1 MQSVI
6 QTESLR
12 KDYGALVAVRD
23 VTINIEPGQVVGLI
37 GPNGAGKT
45 TLLRMLG
52 TLLTPTS
59 GGASIFGSDL
69 HKDYLKIRQR
79 IGYLPDFFNLYN
91 DLTLRECLVFFARAY
106 GASQSEAASR
116 TDTAL
121 DYVELQDKRD
131 SLIRHLSRG
140 MVQRLGVASL
150 IVHEP
155 ELLLLDEPASG
166 LDPKARIGLRKV
178 LTKLSNEG
186 RTVVISSHILTELS
200 GFCSHIAIMNKG
212 RMELFGDVADIQRQV
227 SGENRVRI
235 SVMEDADKAVRV
247 IEQAEGCSVS
257 SSDGSVLIV
266 SVPEGQQALASLNR
280 LLVESGVGV
289 VEFVA
294 EQMSLEDLFVQIS
307 SEEGTEDV
315 Q

>member
-1 MQSVI
+1 MQPVL

-12 KDYGALVAVRD
+12 KDYGPLVAVRD
-23 VTINIEPGQVVGLI
+23 VSISIEPGHVVGLI

-52 TLLTPTS
+52 TLLGPTS
-59 GGASIFGSDL
+59 GGASVFGLDL
-69 HKDYLKIRQR
+69 HKDYLKIRKR
-79 IGYLPDFFNLYN
+79 IGFLPDFFNLYN
-91 DLTLRECLVFFARAY
+91 DLTLRECLTFFARAY
-106 GASQSEAASR
+106 GANHSEAASR

-155 ELLLLDEPASG
+155 DLLLLDEPASG
-166 LDPKARIGLRKV
+166 LDPKARIGLRRV
-178 LTKLSNEG
+178 LTKLSEEG

-200 GFCSHIAIMNKG
+200 GFCSHIAIMNNGK
-212 RMELFGDVADIQRQV
+212 MELFGDVEGVQRRV
-227 SGENRVRI
+227 AGENRVRV
-235 SVMEDADKAVRV
+235 SVLHDPDKAARIV
-247 IEQAEGCSVS
+247 EAAEGYSLC
-257 SSDGSVLIV
+257 SSDSHDLII
-266 SVPEGQQALASLNR
+266 SAPEDPAALAHLNR
-280 LLVESGVGV
+280 LLVESGVDIV
-289 VEFVA
+289 AFVA
-294 EQMSLEDLFVQIS
+294 EQISLEDLFVQIS
-307 SEEGTEDV
+307 SGEARDV